1 MTGFWTLV
9 LLQEAQSL
17 REMPAIREMSPLA
30 IILVC
35 AILLFYIIVGWKV
48 FEKAGQPGW
57 TAIIPLV
64 NYFFF
69 AMAAGKAAWWG
80 ILLFLP
86 VVNIVVWF
94 ILCIDLARRFR
105 HGTGFG
111 IGLALL
117 GFIFFPILA
126 FGDYEPGPARL

>member
-1 MTGFWTLV
+1 MIALRTLA
-9 LLQEAQSL
+9 LLQDAQEL
-17 REMPAIREMSPLA
+17 AEMPALSPVMIVCLIALA
-30 IILVC
+30 I
-35 AILLFYIIVGWKV
+35 FYIVVGWKV

-69 AMAAGKAAWWG
+69 AMAAGKPAWWG
-80 ILLFLP
+80 ILLFVP
-86 VVNIVVWF
+86 IVNIIVWF
-94 ILCIDLARRFR
+94 ILCIDLSKRFG

-126 FGDYEPGPARL
+126 FGDEEPGPATT